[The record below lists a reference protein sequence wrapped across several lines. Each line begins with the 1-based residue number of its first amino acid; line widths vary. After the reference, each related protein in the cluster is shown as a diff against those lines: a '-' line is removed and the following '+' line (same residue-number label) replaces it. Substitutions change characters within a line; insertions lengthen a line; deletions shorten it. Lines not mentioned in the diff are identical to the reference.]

1 MKEGD
6 FLKVEYIGR
15 VADTNEIFDL
25 TDEETAKKEGIHNP
39 NQKYGPVL
47 VILGAGMIIPGVE
60 EKLKGMKP
68 GQEKEFEVQP
78 EHAFGKRDVK
88 RIKIVSISNFIKQ
101 KINPVPGVFVEINGR
116 QAKIQS
122 VSGGR
127 VRVDFNHP
135 LAGKRLKYRIKAVNV
150 IEKPLERIRSILDY
164 YRLPAEVKLEE
175 GKLNIKTKENV
186 QEIVRKLLTDII
198 TKWVKEVKK
207 IEFSGGTPGTEK
219 KEAEKEK
226 KAVSGTKEVKS

>member
-6 FLKVEYIGR
+6 FLKVEYIGK
-15 VADTNEIFDL
+15 VASTNEIFDL

-39 NQKYGPVL
+39 GQKYGSVL

-60 EKLKGMKP
+60 EKLKEMKL

-78 EHAFGKRDVK
+78 EKAFGKRDVK
-88 RIKIVSISNFIKQ
+88 RIKIVSIANFVKQ
-101 KINPVPGVFVEINGR
+101 KINPVPGAFVDINGR

-135 LAGKRLKYRIKAVNV
+135 LAGKDLKYKIKTVNV
-150 IEKPLERIRSILDY
+150 IEKPLERIKAILDY

-175 GKLNIKTKENV
+175 GKLDIKTKENV

-198 TKWVKEVKK
+198 TKWVKDVKK
-207 IEFSGGTPGTEK
+207 IEFSGGAPEK
-219 KEAEKEK
+219 KEQKPVSEEKEN
-226 KAVSGTKEVKS
+226 KS